1 MNNTHKKKRI
11 WELDFLRGIALILMV
26 YFHVIYDLKEFYNY
40 PVSYASGINFYI
52 GKASALLFMLIS
64 GVSCTLSSSNI
75 KRGLKVLGAA
85 LIITTA
91 THLYNP
97 DYGVK
102 FGILHFLGVSMLLYP
117 LFSKINKYYLIVLG
131 TAVILLE
138 TLLAKVPANVDYLFP
153 LGLTTRSF
161 ISSDYYPLIPW
172 FGVFLYGIAL
182 GKLLY
187 ANNQSLFTVSLED
200 NIISKAGRKTLI
212 LYLVHQ
218 PFIITVLVL
227 INYLIAQF

>member
-1 MNNTHKKKRI
+1 MNIQNKKRI
-11 WELDFLRGIALILMV
+11 WELDFFRGIALIFMV
-26 YFHVIYDLKEFYNY
+26 YFHVIYDLKEFYDY

-64 GVSCTLSSSNI
+64 GISCTLSNSNI
-75 KRGLKVLGAA
+75 KRALKVLGAA
-85 LIITTA
+85 LAITLA

-102 FGILHFLGVSMLLYP
+102 FGILHFLGISMLLYP
-117 LFSKINKYYLIVLG
+117 LFSKINKYLLIIFG
-131 TAVILLE
+131 TIVILLGN
-138 TLLAKVPANVDYLFP
+138 LFAKVPVTADYLFP
-153 LGLTTRSF
+153 LGLTTGSF

-172 FGVFLYGIAL
+172 LGVFLYGIAI

-187 ANNQSLFTVSLED
+187 TNKQSLFTFSLED
-200 NIISKAGRKTLI
+200 NIISKVGRKTLL

-218 PFIITVLVL
+218 PFIIAVLAL
-227 INYLIAQF
+227 LNYLISWF